1 VCRVCRDEGLIV
13 TDQYAKN
20 RTKQSHEATWVRERG
35 MWKSKSVKQAQAFL
49 NAHAAV
55 SNLFNLGGDLVR
67 AQYYRDL
74 RMSAF
79 SEWSRAVA

>member
-1 VCRVCRDEGLIV
+1 MFGAFFSFGHIPLTTEQLVRCRG
-13 TDQYAKN
+13 T
-20 RTKQSHEATWVRERG
+20 
-35 MWKSKSVKQAQAFL
+35 WKSKSVKQAQAFL

-79 SEWSRAVA
+79 SEWSRAVARD